1 MKQTGFRLCSTPAQ
15 FLQQL
20 SPALS
25 LIEKQSAQRGVQLA
39 RSDMGAGPLGFAGLA
54 LFALGYFYMMAVYTL
69 DEKFKRNTSELRKNE
84 VTVVPKK

>member
-1 MKQTGFRLCSTPAQ
+1 
-15 FLQQL
+15 
-20 SPALS
+20 
-25 LIEKQSAQRGVQLA
+25 
-39 RSDMGAGPLGFAGLA
+39 MGAGPLGFAGLA